1 MNAQNSLLGFLSR
14 APNYGYELKKLYDT
28 FFGQE
33 KPILAGQVYSSLS
46 RLERDDK
53 IKELRLN
60 TDAESEGPDRIKYQI
75 TPTGQAAFYEWLRT
89 PEKVNPY
96 LQTTLYYKV
105 VLALINGAEVD
116 EFLDI
121 QRHAHIARMR
131 ELTRERQASHDITH
145 ILLIDNAIFHIEA
158 DLRWLELAGGRIKQ
172 IKEEV
177 CQDLKQI

>member
-1 MNAQNSLLGFLSR
+1 M
-14 APNYGYELKKLYDT
+14 
-28 FFGQE
+28 
-33 KPILAGQVYSSLS
+33 
-46 RLERDDK
+46 
-53 IKELRLN
+53 
-60 TDAESEGPDRIKYQI
+60 
-75 TPTGQAAFYEWLRT
+75 
-89 PEKVNPY
+89 
-96 LQTTLYYKV
+96 

-145 ILLIDNAIFHIEA
+145 LLLIDNAIFHIEA
-158 DLRWLELAGGRIKQ
+158 DLRWLELTGSRIKQ

>member
-1 MNAQNSLLGFLSR
+1 MLGFLNR
-14 APNYGYELKKLYDT
+14 APNYGYELKKLYDN

-53 IKELRLN
+53 IKELHLN

-75 TPTGQAAFYEWLRT
+75 TPTGQIAFYEWLRT

-105 VLALINGAEVD
+105 VLALINGAEV
-116 EFLDI
+116 L
-121 QRHAHIARMR
+121 
-131 ELTRERQASHDITH
+131 LTGRRWMNFWIFSGML
-145 ILLIDNAIFHIEA
+145 ILRGCAN
-158 DLRWLELAGGRIKQ
+158 
-172 IKEEV
+172 
-177 CQDLKQI
+177 